1 MPVSPARAV
10 AFDILLRI
18 EREDAYASELLHS
31 TRAEKLS
38 AEDHRLTTELVMGT
52 LRWRARLDDHIA
64 NLSSQK
70 KLDLEVLTALRLGAY
85 QILFLDRI
93 PARAAVNESVELVKR
108 ARKRSAAPFVN
119 ALLRKVSPGVPLEP
133 EDKTPPSLA
142 AIYSHPKWMVDR
154 WSRFF
159 GCERA
164 EFICRHDQQ
173 TPAVALRMRRAS
185 VEGELTNA
193 GIRLEPGALLTLASR
208 LVSGD
213 LTRTAAF
220 RSGDVAIQDEAS
232 QLVALLV
239 GSGQRI
245 LDCCAAPGGK
255 TALIADRN
263 PKATIIAAELHPHRA
278 LLLRRLVPQP
288 NVRVVT
294 ADIRS
299 LPVTGLFD
307 TILVDAPCSGT
318 GTLARHP
325 EIKWRLQSEHLVSL
339 QKLQIEILSA
349 AMKHLASGGRLLYST
364 CSLEKEENE
373 DVIEAVLARES
384 GYETLD
390 CRPELERLQQA
401 GDLNWRDVGSL
412 ISGRFL
418 RTLPG
423 LHPCDGFFAALL
435 RKI

>member
-1 MPVSPARAV
+1 MPVSPARAA

-31 TRAEKLS
+31 TWAEKLS
-38 AEDHRLTTELVMGT
+38 PEDHRLTTEIVMGT
-52 LRWRARLDDHIA
+52 LRWRSRIDDHIA
-64 NLSSQK
+64 HLSSQK
-70 KLDLEVLTALRLGAY
+70 KLDPEVLTALRVGAY

-119 ALLRKVSPGVPLEP
+119 AVLRKIRPGVPPEP
-133 EDKTPPSLA
+133 EDKTPLSLA

-154 WSRFF
+154 WSRFL

-164 EFICRHDQQ
+164 ELICRHDQKP
-173 TPAVALRMRRAS
+173 PAVALRMRKPS
-185 VEGELTNA
+185 VESELTNA
-193 GIRLEPGALLTLASR
+193 GIRLEPGALLTVASR

-213 LTRTAAF
+213 LTRSAAF
-220 RSGDVAIQDEAS
+220 RSGDVVIQDEAS

-263 PKATIIAAELHPHRA
+263 PQATIIAAELHPHRA
-278 LLLRRLVPQP
+278 LLLRRLVPQS
-288 NVRVVT
+288 NVHVVT

-307 TILVDAPCSGT
+307 RILVDAPCSGT

-325 EIKWRLQSEHLVSL
+325 EIKWRLQPEHLVSL

-349 AMKHLASGGRLLYST
+349 AMKHLASGGHLLYST

-373 DVIEAVLARES
+373 DVIEAVLGRES
-384 GYETLD
+384 GFDVLD
-390 CRPELERLQQA
+390 LRPELENLRQV
-401 GDLNWRDVGSL
+401 GELNWPGLDSL
-412 ISGRFL
+412 VSGHYL
-418 RTLPG
+418 RTVPG
-423 LHPCDGFFAALL
+423 VHPCDGFFAALL
-435 RKI
+435 RRT